1 MFKLYRCY
9 REYERYGKNVQKAR
23 GNDSQLGYDCIRSI
37 ILDTFRK
44 NKRKM
49 CTFYTF
55 YIYLTYLQK

>member
-23 GNDSQLGYDCIRSI
+23 GNDSQLRCDCIRSI

>member
-23 GNDSQLGYDCIRSI
+23 GNDSRLGYDCIRSI
-37 ILDTFRK
+37 ILYTFRK
-44 NKRKM
+44 NKRKV

-55 YIYLTYLQK
+55 YIYIYIYI

>member
-9 REYERYGKNVQKAR
+9 REYERYEKNVQKAR

-44 NKRKM
+44 NKRK
-49 CTFYTF
+49 TFYTF